1 MVVVISRVGNSHWCA
16 RVGIRDCG
24 GLGEDEVAVHV
35 KDDSIGG
42 LSGCQRDGDLTGVGE
57 QCWRVFASRG
67 VVRVKVEAEEKVV
80 AARRDRLR

>member
-1 MVVVISRVGNSHWCA
+1 MVIVISRVGNNHRCT

-35 KDDSIGG
+35 QDDSIGG
-42 LSGCQRDGDLTGVGE
+42 LTGCQRDGDLTGVGE
-57 QCWRVFASRG
+57 QCGRAIASRG

-80 AARRDRLR
+80 AARRDSLW